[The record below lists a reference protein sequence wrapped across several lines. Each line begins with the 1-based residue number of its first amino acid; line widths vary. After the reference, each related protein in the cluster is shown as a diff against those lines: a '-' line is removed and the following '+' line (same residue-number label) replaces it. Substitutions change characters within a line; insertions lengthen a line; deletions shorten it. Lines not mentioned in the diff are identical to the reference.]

1 MRYKLA
7 KIKHPLLRGANSVW
21 EISKAYPTETSPHT
35 RGKRRN
41 VCSCNFWRRFIPSCE
56 GQTHTSQ
63 ACPPPCMIH
72 PLLRG
77 ADVSFIKP
85 VPLIVDSSPPA
96 RGRQFRQFHK
106 GFKCRFIP
114 SCEGQTLSVYA
125 AFSRLKHLVVQFAQ
139 MPFSTRHTSFSLHI
153 IYRKN
158 IFFAI
163 FPNIFLYFFNPHSV
177 FIVYN
182 NFFTFTHTVIFCVYL
197 YIFKDSCFRP
207 AEILKIFNF

>member
-1 MRYKLA
+1 MPCLINRA
-7 KIKHPLLRGANSVW
+7 
-21 EISKAYPTETSPHT
+21 PT
-35 RGKRRN
+35 
-41 VCSCNFWRRFIPSCE
+41 
-56 GQTHTSQ
+56 
-63 ACPPPCMIH
+63 IH
-72 PLLRG
+72 PLMRG
-77 ADVSFIKP
+77 ADGSCCLDFVVYI
-85 VPLIVDSSPPA
+85 DSSPHA
-96 RGRQFRQFHK
+96 RGRLFCPYDKTVRV
-106 GFKCRFIP
+106 RFIP

>member
-1 MRYKLA
+1 M
-7 KIKHPLLRGANSVW
+7 RGADFGCLYV
-21 EISKAYPTETSPHT
+21 II
-35 RGKRRN
+35 
-41 VCSCNFWRRFIPSCE
+41 FFLL
-56 GQTHTSQ
+56 
-63 ACPPPCMIH
+63 IH
-72 PLLRG
+72 PLMRG
-77 ADVSFIKP
+77 ADGNF
-85 VPLIVDSSPPA
+85 LDYCTAGADSSPHA
-96 RGRQFRQFHK
+96 RGRRGTLRDQVYNR
-106 GFKCRFIP
+106 RFIP

-125 AFSRLKHLVVQFAQ
+125 AFSRLKHLVVQSAQ

>member
-1 MRYKLA
+1 MSCR
-7 KIKHPLLRGANSVW
+7 V
-21 EISKAYPTETSPHT
+21 SKFRDSSPHA
-35 RGKRRN
+35 RGRLNDLR
-41 VCSCNFWRRFIPSCE
+41 SPLTDLRFIPSCE
-56 GQTHTSQ
+56 GQTIHDRLLIFLK
-63 ACPPPCMIH
+63 AIH
-72 PLLRG
+72 PLMRG
-77 ADVSFIKP
+77 ADPSRAVSAFFF
-85 VPLIVDSSPPA
+85 LDSSPHA
-96 RGRQFRQFHK
+96 RGRRSRSCSAVPCK
-106 GFKCRFIP
+106 RFIP

>member
-1 MRYKLA
+1 M
-7 KIKHPLLRGANSVW
+7 
-21 EISKAYPTETSPHT
+21 
-35 RGKRRN
+35 
-41 VCSCNFWRRFIPSCE
+41 
-56 GQTHTSQ
+56 
-63 ACPPPCMIH
+63 
-72 PLLRG
+72 RG
-77 ADVSFIKP
+77 ADNVKFKALTKSP
-85 VPLIVDSSPPA
+85 DSSPHA
-96 RGRQFRQFHK
+96 RGRHSSILFTLSA
-106 GFKCRFIP
+106 CRFIP

-153 IYRKN
+153 ICRKN

>member
-1 MRYKLA
+1 MADSLPYELA
-7 KIKHPLLRGANSVW
+7 AGI
-21 EISKAYPTETSPHT
+21 
-35 RGKRRN
+35 
-41 VCSCNFWRRFIPSCE
+41 
-56 GQTHTSQ
+56 
-63 ACPPPCMIH
+63 
-72 PLLRG
+72 
-77 ADVSFIKP
+77 D
-85 VPLIVDSSPPA
+85 DSSPPA
-96 RGRQFRQFHK
+96 RGRPLPVIQMPAKQ
-106 GFKCRFIP
+106 RFIP

-153 IYRKN
+153 ICRKN

-177 FIVYN
+177 FIYN

>member
-1 MRYKLA
+1 M
-7 KIKHPLLRGANSVW
+7 P
-21 EISKAYPTETSPHT
+21 
-35 RGKRRN
+35 
-41 VCSCNFWRRFIPSCE
+41 
-56 GQTHTSQ
+56 
-63 ACPPPCMIH
+63 IH

-77 ADVSFIKP
+77 ADAAFPALPAAVC
-85 VPLIVDSSPPA
+85 DSSPPA
-96 RGRQFRQFHK
+96 RGRLQVTNYK
-106 GFKCRFIP
+106 WSKIRFIP

>member
-1 MRYKLA
+1 MLSSFSAGNQARSCLFLFCLCSDCLNDVLSVILIC
-7 KIKHPLLRGANSVW
+7 KIPNFSIPVNGSDDTIRWHPRKH
-21 EISKAYPTETSPHT
+21 I
-35 RGKRRN
+35 
-41 VCSCNFWRRFIPSCE
+41 F
-56 GQTHTSQ
+56 
-63 ACPPPCMIH
+63 
-72 PLLRG
+72 
-77 ADVSFIKP
+77 
-85 VPLIVDSSPPA
+85 
-96 RGRQFRQFHK
+96 
-106 GFKCRFIP
+106 RFIP

>member
-1 MRYKLA
+1 MDNLQSD
-7 KIKHPLLRGANSVW
+7 LL
-21 EISKAYPTETSPHT
+21 E
-35 RGKRRN
+35 
-41 VCSCNFWRRFIPSCE
+41 
-56 GQTHTSQ
+56 
-63 ACPPPCMIH
+63 MIH
-72 PLLRG
+72 PLMRG
-77 ADVSFIKP
+77 ADIISGFNVYA
-85 VPLIVDSSPPA
+85 VGDSSPHA
-96 RGRQFRQFHK
+96 RGRPCQAASFSS
-106 GFKCRFIP
+106 GVRFIP

>member
-1 MRYKLA
+1 MR
-7 KIKHPLLRGANSVW
+7 RGS
-21 EISKAYPTETSPHT
+21 
-35 RGKRRN
+35 
-41 VCSCNFWRRFIPSCE
+41 
-56 GQTHTSQ
+56 
-63 ACPPPCMIH
+63 IH
-72 PLLRG
+72 PLMRG
-77 ADVSFIKP
+77 ADRAPPTFHRET
-85 VPLIVDSSPPA
+85 LDSSPHA
-96 RGRQFRQFHK
+96 RGRLAQSFRILCSQQIHPLMRGADRDITFEDAEKADSSPHAR
-106 GFKCRFIP
+106 GRPVDNRGRYTAHRFIP

>member
-1 MRYKLA
+1 MSLKRHYFFIDSSPPARGRLFTA
-7 KIKHPLLRGANSVW
+7 LR
-21 EISKAYPTETSPHT
+21 
-35 RGKRRN
+35 
-41 VCSCNFWRRFIPSCE
+41 SCYGSRFIPSCE
-56 GQTHTSQ
+56 GQTS
-63 ACPPPCMIH
+63 ACNSDAGKTAIH

-77 ADVSFIKP
+77 ADV
-85 VPLIVDSSPPA
+85 VYMTN
-96 RGRQFRQFHK
+96 G
-106 GFKCRFIP
+106 GFLRRFIP

-153 IYRKN
+153 ICRKN

>member
-1 MRYKLA
+1 MRGADALSKLYQEEFTDSSPHA
-7 KIKHPLLRGANSVW
+7 RGRQGLPFHRAERLRLIPSYEGQTEIASMLSWFIMIHPLIRGANNSFFASRPYVPD
-21 EISKAYPTETSPHT
+21 SSPHT
-35 RGKRRN
+35 RGKP
-41 VCSCNFWRRFIPSCE
+41 STSLSASSSLRFIPSY
-56 GQTHTSQ
+56 
-63 ACPPPCMIH
+63 
-72 PLLRG
+72 
-77 ADVSFIKP
+77 
-85 VPLIVDSSPPA
+85 
-96 RGRQFRQFHK
+96 
-106 GFKCRFIP
+106 
-114 SCEGQTLSVYA
+114 EGQTLSVYA